1 MNQNRRLCLT
11 RRIASGV
18 AACSLGVFLAAG
30 VPVQALAASPQFAY
44 STEKW
49 ASLQDDKLE
58 FDEIADRIHEYNSTV
73 EKNRIEYKDYQGKD
87 SNEIAQEYYD
97 AADEIESSIEYP
109 DSDDANYGSALA
121 AAQRSET
128 SATQMREQGD
138 DNVDDANVKAWGY
151 SQTEKSLVQQA
162 QNLMIQYWNAQENL
176 KSVQNQVSKA
186 EKDYETANLKLSSGS
201 ATQTDVLDAKETL
214 LKAQASITTAE
225 SNIAST
231 KESLCQMLGWK
242 YGASV
247 EIGALPDP
255 QEQMSASINLEEDIA
270 KAQENNYQLKIL
282 ARQVS
287 NAMTST
293 LKEQYQTTLTSG
305 KEAVKSNVQ
314 SAYQNLKLSEAQYEQ
329 AKRSL
334 ELEEK
339 TKQTNDRKLA
349 AGLISQNAYQ
359 SETYSYE
366 SASVAKETAAM
377 SLLQAQFAYQWAVI
391 THVHA
396 EKGWADDAKSERKMD
411 ERGSWDRAKDAQGA
425 RKRPKRCKYFDVHL
439 TVIM

>member
-1 MNQNRRLCLT
+1 MNQNRRFCLT

-18 AACSLGVFLAAG
+18 AACSLGVFLATGA
-30 VPVQALAASPQFAY
+30 PVQVLAASPQFAY

-138 DNVDDANVKAWGY
+138 NNVDDANVKAWGY
-151 SQTEKSLVQQA
+151 TQTEKSLVQQA

-186 EKDYETANLKLSSGS
+186 EKDYETANLKLLSGS

-255 QEQMSASINLEEDIA
+255 QEQMSASVNLEEDIA

-282 ARQVS
+282 ARQVN

-349 AGLISQNAYQ
+349 AGKIVKMENFGTFQIQICSTGTEAKK
-359 SETYSYE
+359 EFT
-366 SASVAKETAAM
+366 ASNITAAHI
-377 SLLQAQFAYQWAVI
+377 QFRPGKMVKVATRSEALSFMKV
-391 THVHA
+391 TGKKEVVV
-396 EKGWADDAKSERKMD
+396 DDSSEPSNP
-411 ERGSWDRAKDAQGA
+411 GSGGSGVTPD
-425 RKRPKRCKYFDVHL
+425 PSV
-439 TVIM
+439 

>member
-11 RRIASGV
+11 RRIVSGV
-18 AACSLGVFLAAG
+18 AACSLGVFLAADA
-30 VPVQALAASPQFAY
+30 PVQVLAASPQFAY

-121 AAQRSET
+121 AAQRSEA

-138 DNVDDANVKAWGY
+138 NNVDDANVKAWGY
-151 SQTEKSLVQQA
+151 TQTEKSLVQQA
-162 QNLMIQYWNAQENL
+162 QNLMIQYWNAQKNL

-255 QEQMSASINLEEDIA
+255 QEQMSASVNLEEDIA

-339 TKQTNDRKLA
+339 TKQTNDRKLT

-359 SETYSYE
+359 SATYSYE

-377 SLLQAQFAYQWAVI
+377 SPPTSGRWTAWRPRSR
-391 THVHA
+391 
-396 EKGWADDAKSERKMD
+396 KGWADDAKSERKMD

-425 RKRPKRCKYFDVHL
+425 RKRPKRCKCFGCASGRL
-439 TVIM
+439 

>member
-30 VPVQALAASPQFAY
+30 APVQVLAASPQFAY

-121 AAQRSET
+121 AAQRSEA

-138 DNVDDANVKAWGY
+138 NNVDDANVKAWGY
-151 SQTEKSLVQQA
+151 TQTEKSLVQQA

-247 EIGALPDP
+247 EICALPDP

-282 ARQVS
+282 ARQVN

-339 TKQTNDRKLA
+339 TKQTNDRKLT
-349 AGLISQNAYQ
+349 AGLIS
-359 SETYSYE
+359 
-366 SASVAKETAAM
+366 
-377 SLLQAQFAYQWAVI
+377 
-391 THVHA
+391 
-396 EKGWADDAKSERKMD
+396 
-411 ERGSWDRAKDAQGA
+411 
-425 RKRPKRCKYFDVHL
+425 
-439 TVIM
+439 

>member
-1 MNQNRRLCLT
+1 MNQNRRFCLT

-30 VPVQALAASPQFAY
+30 APVQVLAASPQFAY

-109 DSDDANYGSALA
+109 DSDDANYGSSLA
-121 AAQRSET
+121 AAQRSEA

-138 DNVDDANVKAWGY
+138 NNVDDANVKAWGY
-151 SQTEKSLVQQA
+151 TQTEKSLVQQA

-176 KSVQNQVSKA
+176 KSVQNHVSKA
-186 EKDYETANLKLSSGS
+186 EKDYETANLKFSSGS

-255 QEQMSASINLEEDIA
+255 QEQMSASVNLEEDIA

-282 ARQVS
+282 ARQVN

-359 SETYSYE
+359 SAT
-366 SASVAKETAAM
+366 
-377 SLLQAQFAYQWAVI
+377 
-391 THVHA
+391 
-396 EKGWADDAKSERKMD
+396 
-411 ERGSWDRAKDAQGA
+411 
-425 RKRPKRCKYFDVHL
+425 
-439 TVIM
+439 

>member
-1 MNQNRRLCLT
+1 MNRNKKICLKH
-11 RRIASGV
+11 RIAAGA
-18 AACSLGVFLAAG
+18 AACSLGLFLAADAPIQ
-30 VPVQALAASPQFAY
+30 VLAASPQFAY

-138 DNVDDANVKAWGY
+138 NNVDDANVKAWGY

-162 QNLMIQYWNAQENL
+162 QNLMIQYWNAQKNL

-186 EKDYETANLKLSSGS
+186 EKDYETANLKLSSGNG
-201 ATQTDVLDAKETL
+201 TQTDVLDAKETL

-225 SNIAST
+225 SSIAST

-247 EIGALPDP
+247 EICALPDP

-287 NAMTST
+287 NAMT
-293 LKEQYQTTLTSG
+293 LTSG

-329 AKRSL
+329 AKRSF

-339 TKQTNDRKLA
+339 TKHTNDRKLA

-359 SETYSYE
+359 SATYSYE
-366 SASVAKETAAM
+366 SASVARETAAM
-377 SLLQAQFAYQWAVI
+377 SLLQAQLAYQWAVDGLAS
-391 THVHA
+391 T
-396 EKGWADDAKSERKMD
+396 
-411 ERGSWDRAKDAQGA
+411 Q
-425 RKRPKRCKYFDVHL
+425 
-439 TVIM
+439 

>member
-30 VPVQALAASPQFAY
+30 APVQVLAASPQFAY

-121 AAQRSET
+121 AAQRSEA

-138 DNVDDANVKAWGY
+138 NNVDDANVKAWGY
-151 SQTEKSLVQQA
+151 TQTEKSLVQQA

-186 EKDYETANLKLSSGS
+186 EKDYETANLKFSSGS

-247 EIGALPDP
+247 EICALPDP

-282 ARQVS
+282 ARQVN

-339 TKQTNDRKLA
+339 TKQTNDRKLT

-359 SETYSYE
+359 SATYSYE

-377 SLLQAQFAYQWAVI
+377 SLLQAQLAYQWAVDGLAS
-391 THVHA
+391 T
-396 EKGWADDAKSERKMD
+396 
-411 ERGSWDRAKDAQGA
+411 Q
-425 RKRPKRCKYFDVHL
+425 
-439 TVIM
+439 

>member
-18 AACSLGVFLAAG
+18 AACSLGVFLATGA
-30 VPVQALAASPQFAY
+30 PVQVLAASPQFAY

-121 AAQRSET
+121 AAQRSEA

-138 DNVDDANVKAWGY
+138 NNVDDANVKAWGY
-151 SQTEKSLVQQA
+151 TQTEKSLVQQA

-225 SNIAST
+225 SSI
-231 KESLCQMLGWK
+231 
-242 YGASV
+242 
-247 EIGALPDP
+247 ALPDP
-255 QEQMSASINLEEDIA
+255 QEQMSASVNLEEDIA

-282 ARQVS
+282 ARQVN

-314 SAYQNLKLSEAQYEQ
+314 SVYQNLKLSEAQYEQ

-359 SETYSYE
+359 SATYSYE

-377 SLLQAQFAYQWAVI
+377 SLLQAQLAYQWAVDGLAS
-391 THVHA
+391 T
-396 EKGWADDAKSERKMD
+396 
-411 ERGSWDRAKDAQGA
+411 Q
-425 RKRPKRCKYFDVHL
+425 
-439 TVIM
+439 

>member
-30 VPVQALAASPQFAY
+30 APVQVLAASPQFAY

-58 FDEIADRIHEYNSTV
+58 FDEIADLIHEYNSTV

-121 AAQRSET
+121 AAQRSEA

-138 DNVDDANVKAWGY
+138 NNVDDANVKVWGY
-151 SQTEKSLVQQA
+151 TQLVQQA

-282 ARQVS
+282 ARQVN

-305 KEAVKSNVQ
+305 REAVKSNVQ

-359 SETYSYE
+359 SATYSYE

-377 SLLQAQFAYQWAVI
+377 SLLQAQFAYQWAVDGLAS
-391 THVHA
+391 T
-396 EKGWADDAKSERKMD
+396 
-411 ERGSWDRAKDAQGA
+411 Q
-425 RKRPKRCKYFDVHL
+425 
-439 TVIM
+439 

>member
-30 VPVQALAASPQFAY
+30 APVQVLAASPQFAY

-87 SNEIAQEYYD
+87 SNEI
-97 AADEIESSIEYP
+97 ESSIEYP

-121 AAQRSET
+121 AAQRSEA

-138 DNVDDANVKAWGY
+138 NNVDDANVKAWGY
-151 SQTEKSLVQQA
+151 TQTEKSLVQQA

-247 EIGALPDP
+247 EICALPDP
-255 QEQMSASINLEEDIA
+255 QEQMSASINFEEDIA

-282 ARQVS
+282 ARQVN

-359 SETYSYE
+359 SATYSYE

-377 SLLQAQFAYQWAVI
+377 SLLQAQFAYQWAVDGLAS
-391 THVHA
+391 T
-396 EKGWADDAKSERKMD
+396 
-411 ERGSWDRAKDAQGA
+411 Q
-425 RKRPKRCKYFDVHL
+425 
-439 TVIM
+439 

>member
-30 VPVQALAASPQFAY
+30 VPVQVLAASPQFAY

-58 FDEIADRIHEYNSTV
+58 FDEIADLIHEYNSAV
-73 EKNRIEYKDYQGKD
+73 EKNRIEYKDYQGKN
-87 SNEIAQEYYD
+87 SNEIAQDYYD
-97 AADEIESSIEYP
+97 TADEIESSIEYP

-121 AAQRSET
+121 AAQRSEA

-138 DNVDDANVKAWGY
+138 NNVDDANVKAWGY
-151 SQTEKSLVQQA
+151 TQTEKSLVQQA

-282 ARQVS
+282 ARQVN

-305 KEAVKSNVQ
+305 KESVKSNVQ

-359 SETYSYE
+359 SATYSYE

-377 SLLQAQFAYQWAVI
+377 SLLQAQFAYQWAVDGLAS
-391 THVHA
+391 T
-396 EKGWADDAKSERKMD
+396 
-411 ERGSWDRAKDAQGA
+411 Q
-425 RKRPKRCKYFDVHL
+425 
-439 TVIM
+439 

>member
-1 MNQNRRLCLT
+1 M
-11 RRIASGV
+11 I
-18 AACSLGVFLAAG
+18 
-30 VPVQALAASPQFAY
+30 
-44 STEKW
+44 
-49 ASLQDDKLE
+49 KLE
-58 FDEIADRIHEYNSTV
+58 FDEIADLIHEYNSTV

-121 AAQRSET
+121 AAQRSEA

-138 DNVDDANVKAWGY
+138 NNVDDANVKAWGY
-151 SQTEKSLVQQA
+151 TQTEKSLVQQA

-247 EIGALPDP
+247 EICALPDP
-255 QEQMSASINLEEDIA
+255 QEQMSASVNLEEDIA

-282 ARQVS
+282 VRQVN

-314 SAYQNLKLSEAQYEQ
+314 SAYQNLKMSEAQYEQ

-359 SETYSYE
+359 SATYSYE

-377 SLLQAQFAYQWAVI
+377 SLLQAQLAYQWAVGGLAS
-391 THVHA
+391 T
-396 EKGWADDAKSERKMD
+396 
-411 ERGSWDRAKDAQGA
+411 Q
-425 RKRPKRCKYFDVHL
+425 
-439 TVIM
+439 

>member
-1 MNQNRRLCLT
+1 MNRNKKICLKH
-11 RRIASGV
+11 RIVAGA
-18 AACSLGVFLAAG
+18 AACSLGLFLVAG
-30 VPVQALAASPQFAY
+30 APVQVLAASPQFAY

-58 FDEIADRIHEYNSTV
+58 FDEIADLIHEYNSTV

-87 SNEIAQEYYD
+87 SNEIAQDYYD
-97 AADEIESSIEYP
+97 TADEIESSIEYP

-121 AAQRSET
+121 AAQRSEA

-138 DNVDDANVKAWGY
+138 NNVDDANVKAWGY

-255 QEQMSASINLEEDIA
+255 QEQMSASVNLEEDIA

-305 KEAVKSNVQ
+305 KEAVKSNVHDEC
-314 SAYQNLKLSEAQYEQ
+314 S
-329 AKRSL
+329 
-334 ELEEK
+334 
-339 TKQTNDRKLA
+339 
-349 AGLISQNAYQ
+349 
-359 SETYSYE
+359 YS
-366 SASVAKETAAM
+366 
-377 SLLQAQFAYQWAVI
+377 I
-391 THVHA
+391 
-396 EKGWADDAKSERKMD
+396 
-411 ERGSWDRAKDAQGA
+411 
-425 RKRPKRCKYFDVHL
+425 
-439 TVIM
+439 

>member
-30 VPVQALAASPQFAY
+30 VPVQVLAASPQFAY

-138 DNVDDANVKAWGY
+138 NNVDDANVKAWGY
-151 SQTEKSLVQQA
+151 TQTEKSLVQQA

-255 QEQMSASINLEEDIA
+255 QEQMSASVNLEEDIA

-282 ARQVS
+282 ARQVN

-359 SETYSYE
+359 SATYSYE

-377 SLLQAQFAYQWAVI
+377 SLLHAV
-391 THVHA
+391 
-396 EKGWADDAKSERKMD
+396 GRRFS
-411 ERGSWDRAKDAQGA
+411 
-425 RKRPKRCKYFDVHL
+425 
-439 TVIM
+439 

>member
-1 MNQNRRLCLT
+1 MFSIRRPPC
-11 RRIASGV
+11 
-18 AACSLGVFLAAG
+18 
-30 VPVQALAASPQFAY
+30 P
-44 STEKW
+44 E
-49 ASLQDDKLE
+49 
-58 FDEIADRIHEYNSTV
+58 
-73 EKNRIEYKDYQGKD
+73 
-87 SNEIAQEYYD
+87 
-97 AADEIESSIEYP
+97 
-109 DSDDANYGSALA
+109 
-121 AAQRSET
+121 
-128 SATQMREQGD
+128 
-138 DNVDDANVKAWGY
+138 
-151 SQTEKSLVQQA
+151 
-162 QNLMIQYWNAQENL
+162 
-176 KSVQNQVSKA
+176 
-186 EKDYETANLKLSSGS
+186 LSSGS

-247 EIGALPDP
+247 EICALPDP

-282 ARQVS
+282 ARQVN

-339 TKQTNDRKLA
+339 TKQTNDRKLT

-359 SETYSYE
+359 SATYSYE

-377 SLLQAQFAYQWAVI
+377 SLLQAQLAYQWAVDGLAS
-391 THVHA
+391 T
-396 EKGWADDAKSERKMD
+396 
-411 ERGSWDRAKDAQGA
+411 Q
-425 RKRPKRCKYFDVHL
+425 
-439 TVIM
+439 

>member
-1 MNQNRRLCLT
+1 MNRNKKKCLKH
-11 RRIASGV
+11 RMAAGAV
-18 AACSLGVFLAAG
+18 ACSLGLFLAAG
-30 VPVQALAASPQFAY
+30 APVQALAASPQFAY

-138 DNVDDANVKAWGY
+138 NNVDDANVKAWGY
-151 SQTEKSLVQQA
+151 TQTEKSLVQQA

-305 KEAVKSNVQ
+305 KEAVQ

-359 SETYSYE
+359 SATYSYE
-366 SASVAKETAAM
+366 SASMAKETAAM
-377 SLLQAQFAYQWAVI
+377 SLLQAQLAYQWAVGGLAS
-391 THVHA
+391 T
-396 EKGWADDAKSERKMD
+396 
-411 ERGSWDRAKDAQGA
+411 Q
-425 RKRPKRCKYFDVHL
+425 
-439 TVIM
+439 

>member
-30 VPVQALAASPQFAY
+30 APVQVLAASPQFAY

-121 AAQRSET
+121 AAQRSEA

-138 DNVDDANVKAWGY
+138 NNVDDANVKAWGY
-151 SQTEKSLVQQA
+151 TQTEKSLVQQA

-247 EIGALPDP
+247 EICALPDP

-282 ARQVS
+282 ARQVN

-339 TKQTNDRKLA
+339 TKQTNDRKLT

-359 SETYSYE
+359 SATYSYE

-377 SLLQAQFAYQWAVI
+377 SLLQAQLAYQ
-391 THVHA
+391 
-396 EKGWADDAKSERKMD
+396 WADDAKSERKMD

-425 RKRPKRCKYFDVHL
+425 RKRPKRCKCFGCASGRS
-439 TVIM
+439 

>member
-30 VPVQALAASPQFAY
+30 APVQVLAASPQFAY

-121 AAQRSET
+121 AAQRSEA

-138 DNVDDANVKAWGY
+138 NNVDDANVKAWGY
-151 SQTEKSLVQQA
+151 TQTEKSLVQQA

-186 EKDYETANLKLSSGS
+186 EKDYETANLKFSSGS
-201 ATQTDVLDAKETL
+201 ATQTDALDAKETL

-225 SNIAST
+225 SNVAST
-231 KESLCQMLGWK
+231 KESLCQMLR
-242 YGASV
+242 
-247 EIGALPDP
+247 
-255 QEQMSASINLEEDIA
+255 NLCITGPAGTDECIDQSRRGHCE
-270 KAQENNYQLKIL
+270 
-282 ARQVS
+282 
-287 NAMTST
+287 ST
-293 LKEQYQTTLTSG
+293 G
-305 KEAVKSNVQ
+305 K
-314 SAYQNLKLSEAQYEQ
+314 
-329 AKRSL
+329 
-334 ELEEK
+334 
-339 TKQTNDRKLA
+339 
-349 AGLISQNAYQ
+349 
-359 SETYSYE
+359 
-366 SASVAKETAAM
+366 
-377 SLLQAQFAYQWAVI
+377 
-391 THVHA
+391 
-396 EKGWADDAKSERKMD
+396 
-411 ERGSWDRAKDAQGA
+411 
-425 RKRPKRCKYFDVHL
+425 
-439 TVIM
+439 

>member
-30 VPVQALAASPQFAY
+30 APVQVLAASPQFAY

-58 FDEIADRIHEYNSTV
+58 FDEIADLIHEYNSTV
-73 EKNRIEYKDYQGKD
+73 EKNRIEYKDYQGKN
-87 SNEIAQEYYD
+87 SNEIAQDYYD
-97 AADEIESSIEYP
+97 TADEIESSIEYP
-109 DSDDANYGSALA
+109 DSDDANYGSSLA
-121 AAQRSET
+121 AAQRSEA

-138 DNVDDANVKAWGY
+138 NNVDDANVKAWGY

-359 SETYSYE
+359 SATYSYE

-377 SLLQAQFAYQWAVI
+377 SLLQA
-391 THVHA
+391 
-396 EKGWADDAKSERKMD
+396 
-411 ERGSWDRAKDAQGA
+411 
-425 RKRPKRCKYFDVHL
+425 
-439 TVIM
+439 

>member
-30 VPVQALAASPQFAY
+30 APVQVLAASPQFAY

-121 AAQRSET
+121 AAQRSEA

-138 DNVDDANVKAWGY
+138 NNVDDANVKAWGY
-151 SQTEKSLVQQA
+151 TQTEKSLVQQA

-247 EIGALPDP
+247 EICALPDP

-282 ARQVS
+282 ARQVN

-314 SAYQNLKLSEAQYEQ
+314 SAYQNLKGVFAYSA
-329 AKRSL
+329 
-334 ELEEK
+334 EED
-339 TKQTNDRKLA
+339 TPA
-349 AGLISQNAYQ
+349 AGYPDQVPQEVKEDRRDEIMELQQEIAFEKAEDMKGRVLEVMIEGKVADENAFVGR
-359 SETYSYE
+359 TY
-366 SASVAKETAAM
+366 
-377 SLLQAQFAYQWAVI
+377 
-391 THVHA
+391 
-396 EKGWADDAKSERKMD
+396 
-411 ERGSWDRAKDAQGA
+411 KDAPNVDGLSM
-425 RKRPKRCKYFDVHL
+425 RMFR
-439 TVIM
+439 

>member
-1 MNQNRRLCLT
+1 MNRNKKICLKH
-11 RRIASGV
+11 RIATGA
-18 AACSLGVFLAAG
+18 AACSLGLFLAAG
-30 VPVQALAASPQFAY
+30 APVQVLAASPQFAY

-58 FDEIADRIHEYNSTV
+58 FDEIADLIHEYNSTV

-121 AAQRSET
+121 AAQRSEA

-138 DNVDDANVKAWGY
+138 NNVDDANVKAWGY
-151 SQTEKSLVQQA
+151 TQTEKSLVQQA

-247 EIGALPDP
+247 EICALPDP
-255 QEQMSASINLEEDIA
+255 QEQMSASVNLEEDIA

-282 ARQVS
+282 VRQVN

-293 LKEQYQTTLTSG
+293 LKEYQTTLTSG

-314 SAYQNLKLSEAQYEQ
+314 SAYQNLKMSEAQYEQ

-359 SETYSYE
+359 SATYSYE

-377 SLLQAQFAYQWAVI
+377 SLLQAQLAYQWAVGGLAS
-391 THVHA
+391 T
-396 EKGWADDAKSERKMD
+396 
-411 ERGSWDRAKDAQGA
+411 Q
-425 RKRPKRCKYFDVHL
+425 
-439 TVIM
+439 

>member
-1 MNQNRRLCLT
+1 MY
-11 RRIASGV
+11 RINSFKRVNSAKCCTHTLAVVLAKRYVHDLPAFVAGGGHHHRNVQPGV
-18 AACSLGVFLAAG
+18 AGEQRAGKRGLQQHIVLGAHIGGQHFAAHLLGDAVHHAAALLLFPLVHLLREVVGRGAAAAG
-30 VPVQALAASPQFAY
+30 VGEHMHLEKADFLEEFAALFKIGLRLAGEAADAVGG
-44 STEKW
+44 K
-49 ASLQDDKLE
+49 
-58 FDEIADRIHEYNSTV
+58 ADRARTV
-73 EKNRIEYKDYQGKD
+73 GGAQLVHHLCILLGSVNAAHPAQG
-87 SNEIAQEYYD
+87 
-97 AADEIESSIEYP
+97 
-109 DSDDANYGSALA
+109 GSAA
-121 AAQRSET
+121 A
-128 SATQMREQGD
+128 
-138 DNVDDANVKAWGY
+138 
-151 SQTEKSLVQQA
+151 LQA
-162 QNLMIQYWNAQENL
+162 QVELRAELFHGGKAGDELRREHIR
-176 KSVQNQVSKA
+176 VQ
-186 EKDYETANLKLSSGS
+186 TA
-201 ATQTDVLDAKETL
+201 QTDALDAKETL

-247 EIGALPDP
+247 EICALPDP
-255 QEQMSASINLEEDIA
+255 QEQMSASVNLEEDIA
-270 KAQENNYQLKIL
+270 KAQESNYQLKIL
-282 ARQVS
+282 ARQVN

-359 SETYSYE
+359 SATYSYE

-377 SLLQAQFAYQWAVI
+377 SLLQAQFAYQWAVDGLAS
-391 THVHA
+391 T
-396 EKGWADDAKSERKMD
+396 
-411 ERGSWDRAKDAQGA
+411 Q
-425 RKRPKRCKYFDVHL
+425 
-439 TVIM
+439 